1 METIWAAVIGVGGT
15 LVLAVVAATWT
26 LASRMGRLQ
35 RAVEDH
41 SHVLSNGLVDEVKE
55 HGLLLERLQG
65 NQRRLI
71 EDVKKLHGLVQQL
84 HEQINRRRVAS

>member
-41 SHVLSNGLVDEVKE
+41 SHVLSNGLVSKVDE
-55 HGLLLERLQG
+55 HGILLERLQG
-65 NQRRLI
+65 NQKRLI
-71 EDVKKLHGLVQQL
+71 EDVKELHEMVRQL
-84 HEQINRRRVAS
+84 HEQINLRAAS